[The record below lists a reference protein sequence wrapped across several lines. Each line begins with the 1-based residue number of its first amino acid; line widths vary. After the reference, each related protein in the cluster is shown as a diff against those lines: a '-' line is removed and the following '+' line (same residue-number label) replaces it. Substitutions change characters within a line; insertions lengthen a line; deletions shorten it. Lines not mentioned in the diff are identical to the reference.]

1 MHKLSHCL
9 HSLLINHSFIQ
20 KQTSGGPALGSSGV
34 DETLD
39 HVDNQAKLS
48 RLCMTPARRLK
59 SNKCPWI
66 ISSPPCRCF
75 VPQDISGASQQQQQK
90 KSCSILLKGWSRW
103 RLTFSFRGFLKVPI
117 FCHFVVKLHECL
129 VEKRIAAFSVLGV
142 LNFCVM
148 CLFASQGKSYLLS
161 FAETHL
167 TSKEVSADLHYN
179 LVVLVRRLVPG
190 HHHFCTGQVLQL
202 VYLQSQRETPK

>member
-48 RLCMTPARRLK
+48 RLCMTPAQRLK
-59 SNKCPWI
+59 SDKCPWI

-75 VPQDISGASQQQQQK
+75 VPQDISGASQQQQK
-90 KSCSILLKGWSRW
+90 KKELQHSPKRLKQ
-103 RLTFSFRGFLKVPI
+103 
-117 FCHFVVKLHECL
+117 
-129 VEKRIAAFSVLGV
+129 
-142 LNFCVM
+142 M
-148 CLFASQGKSYLLS
+148 
-161 FAETHL
+161 ETHIFFQGIFKSPHL
-167 TSKEVSADLHYN
+167 LPFCCEAPRMFSGEENSCIFS
-179 LVVLVRRLVPG
+179 PG
-190 HHHFCTGQVLQL
+190 F
-202 VYLQSQRETPK
+202 S